1 MIVLLLDSDISQTML
16 VDLALQYGV
25 TRVIDLHSHL
35 SVPPLLAA
43 ITHRPPRTL
52 VGPMLR
58 REVLDAPDQA
68 VLLVLLEPQQT
79 DAIQSLIAAARP
91 AAVLEVL
98 NYQFSVDQIN

>member
-16 VDLALQYGV
+16 VDIALKYGV
-25 TRVIDLHSHL
+25 TRVIDLHSRL

-43 ITHRPPRTL
+43 ITHRPPRAL

-68 VLLVLLEPQQT
+68 VLLVLIAPDQLET
-79 DAIQSLIAAARP
+79 IRSTITAARP

-98 NYQFSVDQIN
+98 NYQSTVDQIN

>member
-1 MIVLLLDSDISQTML
+1 VIVLLLDSDISQTML

-25 TRVIDLHSHL
+25 TRVIDLHSRL
-35 SVPPLLAA
+35 SVPPLLVA
-43 ITHRPPRTL
+43 ITHRPPRAL

-68 VLLVLLEPQQT
+68 VLLVLLEPLQT

-91 AAVLEVL
+91 AAVLEIL
-98 NYQFSVDQIN
+98 NYQSSVDQIN

>member
-25 TRVIDLHSHL
+25 TRVLDLHSRL
-35 SVPPLLAA
+35 IVPPLLAA
-43 ITHRPPRTL
+43 ITHRPPRAL

-58 REVLDAPDQA
+58 RELLDAPDQA
-68 VLLVLLEPQQT
+68 VLLVLLEPSQT

-98 NYQFSVDQIN
+98 NHQASVDQIN